1 MSAYIVVVD
10 TPYFA
15 LTAGGRAELSGLPE
29 GRYDVRVWYA
39 GMRNEPLPQPVTP
52 RRRRAQSLTFQIGN
66 K

>member
-15 LTAGGRAELSGLPE
+15 LTAGGRAELPGLPE
-29 GRYDVRVWYA
+29 GTYDVRVWYA
-39 GMRNEPLPQPVTP
+39 GMRGEPPPQPVTLGGEESK
-52 RRRRAQSLTFQIGN
+52 RLTFQIGN